1 MNKEENRKENP
12 EIDIRGRIFDI
23 QRWSLHD
30 GPGIRTNVFFKGC
43 PLRCQWCSNPES
55 QEGCFELAFFRDKC
69 IGCRSCIKH
78 CPYGG
83 IREKKVSDKGED
95 LVIDTKICR
104 KNCYKKGFDEG
115 GFLCSKACY
124 AEALSVMG
132 REVSADEIL
141 EEVMHDKAIYESSGG
156 GLTVTGGEPFAQPAF
171 LLKLLQRAKA
181 LGLNTAMESSMYAEW
196 EAIAP
201 CLPFVDVLFMDMK
214 LLDEEKH
221 RYYTGVGTRMIQENM
236 RKVSAYVTEMKKGK
250 NGKDTE
256 NTGLKVIV
264 RTPVIPGVNDR
275 TEDIG
280 AMTDWIIQNLPGVS
294 DYQLLPYHRLGR
306 GKYASLGKTYL
317 LTETAVPKEE
327 QMQRLNEEVRRRRK
341 KNHG

>member
-1 MNKEENRKENP
+1 MIKV
-12 EIDIRGRIFDI
+12 ITYGTFDLFH
-23 QRWSLHD
+23 QGHYR
-30 GPGIRTNVFFKGC
+30 
-43 PLRCQWCSNPES
+43 
-55 QEGCFELAFFRDKC
+55 
-69 IGCRSCIKH
+69 
-78 CPYGG
+78 
-83 IREKKVSDKGED
+83 
-95 LVIDTKICR
+95 
-104 KNCYKKGFDEG
+104 
-115 GFLCSKACY
+115 
-124 AEALSVMG
+124 
-132 REVSADEIL
+132 
-141 EEVMHDKAIYESSGG
+141 
-156 GLTVTGGEPFAQPAF
+156 
-171 LLKLLQRAKA
+171 LLQRAKA

>member
-1 MNKEENRKENP
+1 MTRK
-12 EIDIRGRIFDI
+12 
-23 QRWSLHD
+23 SAVK
-30 GPGIRTNVFFKGC
+30 TVT
-43 PLRCQWCSNPES
+43 
-55 QEGCFELAFFRDKC
+55 
-69 IGCRSCIKH
+69 
-78 CPYGG
+78 
-83 IREKKVSDKGED
+83 KKVMMKA
-95 LVIDTKICR
+95 
-104 KNCYKKGFDEG
+104 GFYVARRAMQRR
-115 GFLCSKACY
+115 FQC
-124 AEALSVMG
+124 
-132 REVSADEIL
+132 SADEIL

-196 EAIAP
+196 EAIAS

-327 QMQRLNEEVRRRRK
+327 QMQRLNEEVRRRGK